1 MAPRTQ
7 KITFDAGHD
16 SVGTFGRRAAPWS
29 RGQGNAV
36 ADDDLVIAD
45 KDFLDE
51 KPQDALA
58 FRYVEGIR
66 RRPKSSEERGQRFS
80 EAQVGCAID

>member
-1 MAPRTQ
+1 MLGTIALALSADGPSPRP
-7 KITFDAGHD
+7 
-16 SVGTFGRRAAPWS
+16 VGKGMQWRMMI
-29 RGQGNAV
+29 
-36 ADDDLVIAD
+36 LVIAD
-45 KDFLDE
+45 EDFLDE